1 MLCIQAHA
9 RCHLQPPGAPGNPC
23 RVHEKP
29 GVLLKVRFAGTVP
42 MPGDLGKLGD
52 PQASTSARL
61 RQPSQHRPRP
71 STGEQHNRSRRSFA
85 RGKMKIC
92 KTNYWRR
99 RVANGWTSQRRA
111 RQAALVRQ
119 WQPWEQSTG
128 PRTLEGKVRASQNAY
143 KGGMWWLL
151 RELARAMRKQR
162 KALERIET

>member
-1 MLCIQAHA
+1 
-9 RCHLQPPGAPGNPC
+9 
-23 RVHEKP
+23 
-29 GVLLKVRFAGTVP
+29 
-42 MPGDLGKLGD
+42 
-52 PQASTSARL
+52 
-61 RQPSQHRPRP
+61 
-71 STGEQHNRSRRSFA
+71 
-85 RGKMKIC
+85 
-92 KTNYWRR
+92 
-99 RVANGWTSQRRA
+99 VANGWTSQRRA